1 MKNYF
6 AFKQNIAGDCGVLRY
21 ESNPPPVQD
30 ILRLYLASEAD
41 ALIAELRDIVRQAEK
56 DVLSSAGICI
66 ACGEIDEGDGEPE
79 HAKDCWVPRS
89 RELLRVL

>member
-1 MKNYF
+1 MQKLY
-6 AFKQNIAGDCGVLRY
+6 ASPSDAPHEKTEHCASCEAY
-21 ESNPPPVQD
+21 
-30 ILRLYLASEAD
+30 YLASEVD
-41 ALIAELRDIVRQAEK
+41 ARIAELRDIVRQAEK
-56 DVLSSAGICI
+56 DVLSSAGICL